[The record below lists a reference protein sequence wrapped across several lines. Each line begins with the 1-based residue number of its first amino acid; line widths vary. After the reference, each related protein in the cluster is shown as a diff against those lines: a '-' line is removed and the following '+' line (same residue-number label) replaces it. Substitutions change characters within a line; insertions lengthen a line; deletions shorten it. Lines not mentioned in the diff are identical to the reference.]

1 MISVNDRLVSE
12 AISHA
17 VDLDQYG
24 TGVVR
29 RMLALLNRV
38 DADLFAQLTAALVN
52 LDAESFTVERLE
64 ALLMSVR
71 TMHAQAYL
79 QLDRALT
86 NELREFVA
94 AEWGYQQ
101 QLLPSV
107 GVPLSF
113 GTGVATAEQVYAA
126 AMSRPFQGRL
136 LSEWA
141 SGIEAQRMTRIRD
154 AVRIGFVEN
163 ESVQQIVRRV
173 RGTRAAGYSDGL
185 IEIDRRHAEA
195 VVRTAVQHVAAVA
208 QDRMIEAN
216 LDLIKAVQWH
226 AKLDLRTSPTCFP
239 GSTGVL
245 PAGDLRGVSRRVWN
259 GYLVVVTTASGKK
272 LRATP
277 NHPVLTARGWR
288 PIKELH
294 PGADVLY
301 RVGVDVGAV
310 SPAEDIKMPAS
321 IGAIFD
327 ALSEPAFGDVSVE
340 RTAEIDFHGDGIV
353 GDHEINYP
361 RSKSDLRIAF
371 ESAFGN
377 EVAEQLFVFV
387 APPGGLPAESEL
399 DEICVSSG
407 LVNVPAEIGA
417 RSFEN
422 SVKPA
427 LADSTSSANGGRF
440 HPALEEGNEL
450 ALIRSA
456 LMVAATKGRHA
467 SGALQYSG
475 DSGRG
480 GAEAAA
486 DGCGRFSAAV
496 TADDVVSLEREFFS
510 GHVFNLSTSTEVYI
524 ADGFIVHNCRVRD
537 GLLYTPDTHKPI
549 GHKVPW
555 LSGPGRSHWNCRS
568 LAVQMLKSF
577 EEVTG
582 IAGVGEIPVGTRA
595 SMDGALPA
603 DLTYGQWL
611 QKQSAARQDEVVGP
625 TRGALMREGKLPFDE
640 LYSRRG
646 EMLTLDQLRERNGA
660 AFKRAGV

>member
-38 DADLFAQLTAALVN
+38 DADLFARLTAALGN

-64 ALLMSVR
+64 SLLMSVR

-79 QLDRALT
+79 QLERALT
-86 NELREFVA
+86 SELREFVA
-94 AEWGYQQ
+94 TEWGYQQ

-154 AVRIGFVEN
+154 AVRIGYVEN

-173 RGTRAAGYSDGL
+173 RGTRAAGYTDGL

-195 VVRTAVQHVAAVA
+195 VVRTAVQHVAATA

-226 AKLDLRTSPTCFP
+226 AKLDTRTSE
-239 GSTGVL
+239 
-245 PAGDLRGVSRRVWN
+245 
-259 GYLVVVTTASGKK
+259 K
-272 LRATP
+272 
-277 NHPVLTARGWR
+277 
-288 PIKELH
+288 
-294 PGADVLY
+294 
-301 RVGVDVGAV
+301 
-310 SPAEDIKMPAS
+310 
-321 IGAIFD
+321 
-327 ALSEPAFGDVSVE
+327 
-340 RTAEIDFHGDGIV
+340 
-353 GDHEINYP
+353 
-361 RSKSDLRIAF
+361 
-371 ESAFGN
+371 
-377 EVAEQLFVFV
+377 
-387 APPGGLPAESEL
+387 
-399 DEICVSSG
+399 
-407 LVNVPAEIGA
+407 
-417 RSFEN
+417 
-422 SVKPA
+422 
-427 LADSTSSANGGRF
+427 
-440 HPALEEGNEL
+440 
-450 ALIRSA
+450 
-456 LMVAATKGRHA
+456 
-467 SGALQYSG
+467 
-475 DSGRG
+475 
-480 GAEAAA
+480 
-486 DGCGRFSAAV
+486 
-496 TADDVVSLEREFFS
+496 
-510 GHVFNLSTSTEVYI
+510 
-524 ADGFIVHNCRVRD
+524 CRVRD

-582 IAGVGEIPVGTRA
+582 IAGVGEIPVGARA

-603 DLTYGQWL
+603 DLSYSQWL